1 MENTKLSSADFRFR
15 QAKNALE
22 CVKESV
28 WKCLSEK
35 AGLETG
41 AVEHNARKSQWT
53 TAGNGRMRR
62 PSCRI
67 RGQRPPAC
75 RRRRNNIMRIEKN

>member
-1 MENTKLSSADFRFR
+1 MENTKLSSADLRLR
-15 QAKNALE
+15 RVKNALE

-41 AVEHNARKSQWT
+41 AVEHNARNARNPSGRQPET
-53 TAGNGRMRR
+53 GARDGLLAEYAGSVRQLADAGATI
-62 PSCRI
+62 S
-67 RGQRPPAC
+67 
-75 RRRRNNIMRIEKN
+75 